1 MWRRAVLLEPL
12 FLDMDSRQVSDCFP
26 ERGEGEVDVPLRG
39 DGDRLLV
46 FIFEEEGTD
55 WRLTLSHGGPHR
67 DFR

>member
-1 MWRRAVLLEPL
+1 MWRRAVLLEVPRHG
-12 FLDMDSRQVSDCFP
+12 SRQVSDCFP

-39 DGDRLLV
+39 DGDSLLV